1 MSLISPQVFNRY
13 AAREGLPTQEE
24 AITQRPTSSANFYIN
39 SLDKPAGAG
48 SGNFT
53 INKNQN
59 LFTGFFNRIAVN
71 EVVLDWGLPNV
82 ARWWG
87 NDSFSVILSGARTD
101 DITLVVAD
109 GAYTTKQI
117 LDEIVTGLN
126 FAITTAGGPANVFVL
141 VPIGSTY
148 ALQIDQGVTASDFV
162 IRTAPFTV
170 GSITYTP
177 ALLARQLFPS
187 NAIGAAPTSAQ
198 PISSPKVL
206 GTSYIDIVSEN
217 LTYNQKVRDSTTNP
231 AQRDVLY
238 RWYFAYDNVPI
249 PVDAYGF
256 PVLQGYDPFVSRRTP
271 PVVKQIRWSEIQPVG
286 QVSFQVYDDQGRIID
301 TSQFPSGAN
310 FQFQVSCLLSE
321 E

>member
-13 AAREGLPTQEE
+13 ADREGIVGQDQ
-24 AITQRPTSSANFYIN
+24 AITSRPTSSANFYIN
-39 SLDKPAGAG
+39 SLDKPAGTS

-71 EVVLDWGLPNV
+71 EVVVDWGLPNV

-87 NDSFSVILSGARTD
+87 NDSFSVTLSGARTD
-101 DITLVVAD
+101 VIQIVISD
-109 GAYTTKQI
+109 GFYTVKQV
-117 LDEIVTGLN
+117 LDEIVIGLN
-126 FAITTAGGPANVFVL
+126 FAITSAGGPAGVFEVNS
-141 VPIGSTY
+141 VGSTY
-148 ALQIDQGVTASDFV
+148 ALQIDQGVTVSNFV
-162 IRTAPFTV
+162 ITTAPFTV
-170 GSITYTP
+170 VSTTYTP
-177 ALLARQLFPS
+177 AILARQLFPS
-187 NAIGAAPTSAQ
+187 SAINATASNTQ
-198 PISSPKVL
+198 PIASPRLL
-206 GTSYIDIVSEN
+206 GTTYIDIVSEN

-231 AQRDVLY
+231 TARDVLY

-249 PVDAYGF
+249 PTDAYSM
-256 PVLQGYDPFVSRRTP
+256 PILQGYDPFIARRTP
-271 PVVKQIRWSEIQPVG
+271 PVVKQVRWSEIQPIG

-310 FQFQVSCLLSE
+310 FQFQLSCLLSE